1 MDHFPNQLSG
11 GEQQRVTIA
20 RAIANNPAILLLDEP
35 TGDLDTTSTDV
46 VMKILIDLNR
56 KHGITMV
63 MVTHDVG
70 LKNFADRVVHMSD
83 GKIHRVAPVKREDR
97 EQIVKQLEE
106 RIDIINANIASGGNR
121 QNLNI
126 REGIT
131 EQNSGKE
138 EEHEKRAI
146 PANFAA
152 ILDGNATSKTT
163 IRRPQDY
170 PVLKSRFEQ
179 KEIRINS
186 F

>member
-1 MDHFPNQLSG
+1 
-11 GEQQRVTIA
+11 
-20 RAIANNPAILLLDEP
+20 
-35 TGDLDTTSTDV
+35 
-46 VMKILIDLNR
+46 MKILVDLNR

-70 LKNFADRVVHMSD
+70 LKNFADRVVHMAD
-83 GKIHRVAPVKREDR
+83 GKIHRVAPVVREDK
-97 EQIVKQLEE
+97 ELICQQLDD
-106 RIDIINANIASGGNR
+106 RIKVINENLASGASK

-131 EQNSGKE
+131 AQNTGKE
-138 EEHEKRAI
+138 EEHDKRTI

-152 ILDGNATSKTT
+152 ILDGNATAKTT
-163 IRRPQDY
+163 VRKPQDY
-170 PVLKSRFEQ
+170 PVLHSRFEQ